1 MGKQKIH
8 LISRIS
14 LFLVYFWFGILKVFS
29 LSPADEIVLHLHQV
43 TIPFIPFDLFFIALG
58 LFETLL
64 GIAFLIPKITK
75 YAIPVMMAHM
85 FTTMLPLLLLPQY
98 VWDGFLV
105 PNLLGQYILKNV
117 VLISLGLMLF
127 VETREK
133 QSIVSKPPQ

>member
-1 MGKQKIH
+1 
-8 LISRIS
+8 
-14 LFLVYFWFGILKVFS
+14 
-29 LSPADEIVLHLHQV
+29 
-43 TIPFIPFDLFFIALG
+43 
-58 LFETLL
+58 
-64 GIAFLIPKITK
+64 
-75 YAIPVMMAHM
+75 M